1 MDCLRAV
8 LAAIY
13 DDQRETDKIYAHI
26 MEEIESCAPHSN
38 LESVAADMLK
48 KGRSRRPVVSGG
60 GLIGGNL
67 QTNTVCDLPSR
78 LGRDGFIAI
87 PNRFD

>member
-48 KGRSRRPVVSGG
+48 KGRRRRPVVSGG
-60 GLIGGNL
+60 GLIGQVTCR
-67 QTNTVCDLPSR
+67 QTLS
-78 LGRDGFIAI
+78 AI
-87 PNRFD
+87 SHRGWEEMAL